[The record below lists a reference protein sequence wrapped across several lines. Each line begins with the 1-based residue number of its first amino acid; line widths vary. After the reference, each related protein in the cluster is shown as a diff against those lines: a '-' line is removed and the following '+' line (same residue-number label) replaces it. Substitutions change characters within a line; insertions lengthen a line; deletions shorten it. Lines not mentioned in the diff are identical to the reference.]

1 VFNNLTKPPK
11 FLVVPDVS
19 LVSAE
24 VTTDA
29 AVDFDF
35 DERRA
40 LLATHALEETALLP
54 ADLGSSGYD
63 VTPQPTKR
71 K

>member
-1 VFNNLTKPPK
+1 VFNNLAKPPK
-11 FLVVPDVS
+11 FLAVPDTT

-24 VTTDA
+24 VA
-29 AVDFDF
+29 AGAELDPE
-35 DERRA
+35 ERRS

-63 VTPQPTKR
+63 VTPQPTQK